1 MSDPAPKRLIFRDA
15 TEADLPFNI
24 QPVVKVNE
32 VYNWNVINSVGLFFT
47 SPVTDQFRL
56 EWFRSLRAG
65 NLRGEP
71 YPCLL
76 GLTRDPDGQEA
87 KFGYVCYLPW
97 ISGEEFELVVE
108 ISLYIA
114 QDYTGSGLGAELLA
128 AILAHPSTRRLR
140 GIIATIT
147 TENRPS
153 SKFFAKHG
161 FTYSG
166 QLDNVGYKFERWLD
180 VAYYTLYLPE
190 VPSVPEARLEHESP
204 HRAAATRLVV
214 IGDHTSSIKSTSY
227 HDPIAAISCR
237 DIKTDDLPDSMDF
250 RFFLC

>member
-24 QPVVKVNE
+24 QSVLKVNE
-32 VYNWNVINSVGLFFT
+32 VYNWNIINS
-47 SPVTDQFRL
+47 FRL
-56 EWFRSLRAG
+56 EWFRSLKTG
-65 NLRGEP
+65 NIKGES

-114 QDYTGSGLGAELLA
+114 QDYTGRGLGAELLA

-140 GIIATIT
+140 GIVATIT

-204 HRAAATRLVV
+204 HRTAATRLVV
-214 IGDHTSSIKSTSY
+214 IGDHTSSIKSASY
-227 HDPIAAISCR
+227 HHPTAAISCR
-237 DIKTDDLPDSMDF
+237 DIKTDDLPESMVLG
-250 RFFLC
+250 FFHLN